1 MDSVLIISANEQSV
15 ASFSQLLKSE
25 RCSVINS
32 GKSGA
37 DGRRHIS
44 EHDYDLIV
52 INSPL
57 PDEFGDG
64 LALDISNTT
73 DSGVILVVKSEHEA
87 EIESRVSPYGVF
99 VLGKPLSR
107 QMFSKAVRLTEAMR
121 NRLGGV
127 KKENVKLRKKI
138 DDIRIINR
146 AKCILMEYL
155 SMTEPQA
162 HKYLERQA
170 MDLRITKI
178 EVAKRL
184 LSTYEN

>member
-1 MDSVLIISANEQSV
+1 MDRVLIISSNEQSIG
-15 ASFSQLLKSE
+15 SFVQLLKTE
-25 RCSVINS
+25 RCNVIDS

-44 EHDYDLIV
+44 ENDYDLVI

-57 PDEFGDG
+57 TDEFGET
-64 LALDISNTT
+64 LALDIANDT
-73 DSGVILVVKSEHEA
+73 DSGVLLIVRTEQEA
-87 EIESRVSPYGVF
+87 EVESRTSRYGVF

-107 QMFSKAVRLTEAMR
+107 QMFSKAIRLLEAMR
-121 NRLGGV
+121 NKLGGV
-127 KKENVKLRKKI
+127 KRENVKLQKKI

-162 HKYLERQA
+162 HKYLEKQA

-184 LSTYEN
+184 LSTYES

>member
-1 MDSVLIISANEQSV
+1 MDRVLIISAQEQAT
-15 ASFSQLLKSE
+15 ASFLQLLKPE
-25 RCSVINS
+25 RCSVIDS

-44 EHDYDLIV
+44 EHEYDLV
-52 INSPL
+52 IIHTPL

-64 LALDISNTT
+64 LALDVCNAT
-73 DSGVILVVKSEHEA
+73 DAGVILVVRSDHEA
-87 EIESRVSPYGVF
+87 EIESRVAPYGVF
-99 VLGKPLSR
+99 VLGNPLSR
-107 QMFSKAVRLTEAMR
+107 QMFAKAVHLTEAMR

-138 DDIRIINR
+138 DDIRVINR